1 MATGKGR
8 RLSLAPSLFLRLG
21 DAFVSSFCNEERIVL
36 VRSRKLKVLI
46 VDNEIEFAST
56 LAERLRLRKIEVET
70 AFSGQ
75 EGLAAVSVFH
85 PDVMILD
92 LRMPDMGG
100 LEVLAQV
107 KTLAP
112 AIEVIL
118 LTGHGSFEDGIAGME
133 LGAFDYLVKPID
145 LVLLMEK
152 ITEAYQKKSQ
162 RK

>member
-1 MATGKGR
+1 M
-8 RLSLAPSLFLRLG
+8 
-21 DAFVSSFCNEERIVL
+21 
-36 VRSRKLKVLI
+36 KVLI

-56 LAERLRLRKIEVET
+56 LAERLRLRKIVTET
-70 AFSGQ
+70 AFSGL
-75 EGLAAVSVFH
+75 EGLTAVSTFH

-92 LRMPDMGG
+92 LRMPDMSG
-100 LEVLAQV
+100 LDVLARV
-107 KTLAP
+107 KALDP

-118 LTGHGSFEDGIAGME
+118 LTGHGSFEDGISGME

>member
-1 MATGKGR
+1 M
-8 RLSLAPSLFLRLG
+8 
-21 DAFVSSFCNEERIVL
+21 VRI
-36 VRSRKLKVLI
+36 KKMKVLI

-56 LAERLRLRKIEVET
+56 LAERLRLRKIVTET
-70 AFSGQ
+70 AFSGL
-75 EGLAAVSVFH
+75 EGLTAVSTFH

-92 LRMPDMGG
+92 LRMPDMSG
-100 LEVLAQV
+100 LDVLARV
-107 KTLAP
+107 KALDP

-118 LTGHGSFEDGIAGME
+118 LTGHGSFEDGISGME